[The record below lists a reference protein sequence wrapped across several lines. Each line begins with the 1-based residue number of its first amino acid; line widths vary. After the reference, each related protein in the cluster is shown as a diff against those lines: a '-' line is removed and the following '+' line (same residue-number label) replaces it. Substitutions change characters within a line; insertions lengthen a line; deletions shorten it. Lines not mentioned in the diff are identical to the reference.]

1 MLLSYNWLKEFLPN
15 LQKSPEEMVNFLSK
29 HVAQVEGF
37 HKLGLG
43 LNNKIVVGEIL
54 EIDNH
59 PNADKLHLV
68 LIDIGKEKLK
78 IVCGASNI
86 EKGQKVPL
94 ALPGAILLG
103 NITIKPS
110 VIRGVESK
118 GMLCSAQELGI
129 GTDDKGIYILP
140 KDFVVGEPLIKA
152 LGLDDILF
160 EIENKSITHRPDLFN
175 HWGFAKEIKAG
186 LGLKPKIKEPQMA
199 VLREVEDRL
208 KLNIKI
214 QKPNICSRY
223 MAIVMDNIVIKPS
236 ALEMQNRLRN
246 LGIQP
251 INNVVDIMNYVM
263 LEVGQPLHSFDF
275 DQIFKD
281 KGMPQIIIR
290 NAQDEEKILAL
301 DKEEYELQ
309 KDDIIIANHQE
320 PIALAGLMG
329 GQNSGINNNTQKIVI
344 ESANF
349 NPANVRRTAW
359 RLGLRTEAVLRF
371 EKSLPL
377 ILADFGLYRAIYL
390 LEKLTG
396 AEIVSKIYDI
406 KSSLSQPKISPIVFN
421 FNRAEKFIGSNI
433 SEQEIIKILQALNC
447 QIKKKNK
454 ENILIIPPNYRP
466 DLTVF
471 EDLIE
476 EVIRIHGLDKIE
488 PKPIKAFLEPLCF
501 SPEFVLE
508 KKIKQ
513 ILVACGFDEVYNY
526 AFTSRKG
533 SVKIMN
539 PLNSEQNYLIES
551 LQPGLI
557 KNAIKNIAN
566 FSEFNIFEMAKI
578 FNPEEKRK
586 VAGLL
591 YAENNKQLF
600 SRAKGVLELIWKE
613 LGISSDKIAYK
624 GSDIYFQEEKLGQ
637 LNVVQAKF
645 VVFEI
650 DLNVL
655 LAHQN
660 LVKKYSKISSYP
672 LVKRDLAFLL
682 DKKYTWQKISSIIIK
697 INSLIKEVE
706 LFDVFDCSG
715 YKKGD
720 KLKEKRS
727 LAFHVVYQSMERTLE
742 AKEIDKI
749 QKEIIKVLEDKFGAQ
764 LRNF

>member
-37 HKLGLG
+37 QKLGLG
-43 LNNKIVVGEIL
+43 LNNKIVVGKIL
-54 EIDNH
+54 EINRH

-78 IVCGASNI
+78 IVCDASNI

-129 GTDDKGIYILP
+129 GTDDKGIYILS
-140 KDFVVGEPLIKA
+140 KDFTIGHSLTKA

-175 HWGFAKEIKAG
+175 HWGFAKEIKTG
-186 LGLKPKIKEPQMA
+186 LGLKPKIKEPKMA
-199 VLREVEDRL
+199 VLKGEQDKL
-208 KLNIKI
+208 KVNIKI

-223 MAIVMDNIVIKPS
+223 MAIAMDNVVVKPS
-236 ALEMQNRLRN
+236 SSEIQNRLRN

-275 DQIFKD
+275 DKISVSKAQSQITV
-281 KGMPQIIIR
+281 R
-290 NAQDEEKILAL
+290 NAQDKEKILAL
-301 DKEEYELQ
+301 DKEKYELQ
-309 KDDIIIANHQE
+309 KEDIIIANHQG

-329 GQNSGINNNTQKIVI
+329 GKNSGIDVDTQRIVI

-349 NPANVRRTAW
+349 NPASVRRTAW

-371 EKSLPL
+371 EKGLPL
-377 ILADFGLYRAIYL
+377 VLANFGLYRAIYL
-390 LEKLTG
+390 LQKLTG
-396 AEIVSKIYDI
+396 AKIASKVYDI
-406 KSSLSQPKISPIVFN
+406 KSSSLSPKHSSIIFN
-421 FNRAEKFIGSNI
+421 FNYAEKFIGSKIPN
-433 SEQEIIKILQALNC
+433 QEIIKILKGLNC
-447 QIKKKNK
+447 QIKRKSK
-454 ENILIIPPNYRP
+454 EGILVVPPDYRP
-466 DLTVF
+466 DLTIF

-476 EVIRIHGLDKIE
+476 EVVRIHGLSKIE
-488 PKPIKAFLEPLCF
+488 PKPIKALLEPLCF

-508 KKIKQ
+508 KKIKK

-533 SVKIMN
+533 SVKIVN

-566 FSEFNIFEMAKI
+566 FSEFNLFEIAKI
-578 FNPEEKRK
+578 FNTEEKRK

-591 YAENNKQLF
+591 YAENKQTF
-600 SRAKGVLELIWKE
+600 SRAKGVLELIWRE
-613 LGISSDKIAYK
+613 LGINLSEITYQ
-624 GSDIYFQEEKLGQ
+624 GSNIYLGKDKLGQ
-637 LNVVQAKF
+637 IDVVQNKF
-645 VVFEI
+645 VVFEMDI
-650 DLNVL
+650 DVL
-655 LAHQN
+655 LARQK
-660 LVKKYSKISSYP
+660 LVKKYSEISLYP

-682 DKKYTWQKISSIIIK
+682 DKKYIWSDISKIISKISP
-697 INSLIKEVE
+697 LIKELE

-715 YKKGD
+715 HKKGASLD
-720 KLKEKRS
+720 GKRS
-727 LAFHVVYQSMERTLE
+727 LAFHIVYQSMERTLNT
-742 AKEIDKI
+742 KEIDEI
-749 QKEIIKVLEDKFGAQ
+749 QKEIIRILQEKFKAI
-764 LRNF
+764 LRDF

>member
-37 HKLGLG
+37 QKLGLG
-43 LNNKIVVGEIL
+43 LNNKIVVGKIL
-54 EIDNH
+54 EINRH

-160 EIENKSITHRPDLFN
+160 EVENKSITHRPDLFN
-175 HWGFAKEIKAG
+175 HWGIAREIKAG
-186 LGLKPKIKEPQMA
+186 LGLKPKIKEPQIA
-199 VLREVEDRL
+199 VLKGEEDRL

-214 QKPNICSRY
+214 QKPDICSRY
-223 MAIVMDNIVIKPS
+223 MAVVMDNVVIKPS
-236 ALEMQNRLRN
+236 SSEMQNRLRN

-275 DQIFKD
+275 DQISV
-281 KGMPQIIIR
+281 GQSMPQITIR
-290 NAQDEEKILAL
+290 NAQGKEKILAL
-301 DKEEYELQ
+301 DKEKYELQ
-309 KDDIIIANHQE
+309 KDDIIIANQQG

-329 GQNSGINNNTQKIVI
+329 GQNSGINSNTQRIVI

-371 EKSLPL
+371 EKGLPL
-377 ILADFGLYRAIYL
+377 VLTDFGLYRAIYL

-396 AEIVSKIYDI
+396 AKIVSKIYDI
-406 KSSLSQPKISPIVFN
+406 KSSLSQPKVSPIIFN
-421 FNRAEKFIGSNI
+421 FDCAEKFIGSNI
-433 SEQEIIKILQALNC
+433 SEQEIIKILQGLNC

-454 ENILIIPPNYRP
+454 ENILIVPPNYRP
-466 DLTVF
+466 DLAVF

-533 SVKIMN
+533 SVKIVN

-551 LQPGLI
+551 LQLGLI
-557 KNAIKNIAN
+557 KTAFKNMAN
-566 FSEFNIFEMAKI
+566 FSEFNIFEIAKI

-586 VAGLL
+586 IAGLL
-591 YAENNKQLF
+591 YVENKQMF

-613 LGISSDKIAYK
+613 LGIDLNKIVHK
-624 GSDIYFQEEKLGQ
+624 GSDIYFQKEKLGQ
-637 LNVVQAKF
+637 LSLVQDKF

-650 DLNVL
+650 DINVL

-660 LVKKYSKISSYP
+660 LAKKYSKISSYP

-682 DKKYTWQKISSIIIK
+682 DKKYTWQKISNVIIK

-715 YKKGD
+715 HKKGD

-749 QKEIIKVLEDKFGAQ
+749 QKEIIKVLQEKFGAQ